1 MPHALDFQGRVKIS
15 GTFECRNAAGEVI
28 KTMPMEG
35 FIPFSELPVDLAK
48 QLIESEKP
56 NDDDCQ

>member
-15 GTFECRNAAGEVI
+15 GTFECRNVAGEVI

-48 QLIESEKP
+48 QLIK
-56 NDDDCQ
+56 